1 MTNAPHSHTVERKR
15 LSLGVKFSYAMG
27 GMVDAV
33 VSNSLAT
40 FLLFYVTSIA
50 GLSGGL
56 AGIALAAGTIVD
68 AVLDPLIGS
77 RSDNQRSRLGRR
89 LPFMLIGLPL
99 VAAGIFLTFALPRG
113 LSEPLLFA
121 WVLTLSIV
129 LRTALS
135 VFGIP
140 YQAVAAEITE
150 DPGERSTLVGWRWGL
165 GLIGGLAAVLI
176 GFNVF
181 FKGENGLSN
190 AAAYPAFGLT
200 LAAMLLVAGLFS
212 ARAVHRTLDRQHAAP
227 AGGEGGLTVFREV
240 GEVFRNPSFRALAG
254 TGLLLLSALAVN
266 GGLAIHAGT
275 YFWRLSP
282 SQLQLLPLT
291 TLVGLLL
298 GAPFAAP
305 LTKWLGKRNVA
316 LIGLIALVGAYGV
329 PPTLKV
335 AGLLPLDTNGILILL
350 SAIGLFVGA
359 LMSAAVVA
367 TMSMMA
373 DATDEHEHIFGTRRE
388 GLFFAAWLFASK
400 AASGVGIF
408 VAGLILQFVNF
419 PKGASHADV
428 ATIDPASL
436 TTFGLLY
443 ALIPGALVLGG
454 VIAMANYR
462 LTANKHAAL
471 LAELHVR
478 RGERVQVDP
487 PTHP

>member
-1 MTNAPHSHTVERKR
+1 MNSEPHAPPLERKR

-33 VSNSLAT
+33 VSNSLST

-77 RSDNQRSRLGRR
+77 GSDNNRSRLGRR
-89 LPFMLIGLPL
+89 LPYMLIGLPV
-99 VAAGIFLTFALPRG
+99 VAAGIFLTFALPKG

-121 WVLTLSIV
+121 WVLTLSVV

-135 VFGIP
+135 IFGIP

-165 GLIGGLAAVLI
+165 GLIGGLVTVLI
-176 GFNVF
+176 GFNLF
-181 FKGENGLSN
+181 FTGDNGLSN
-190 AAAYPAFGLT
+190 AEAYAPFGAT
-200 LAAMLLVAGLFS
+200 LAAMLLIAGLFS

-227 AGGEGGLTVFREV
+227 ATGKGGLSVFREV

-282 SQLQLLPLT
+282 AQLQLLPLA

-305 LTKWLGKRNVA
+305 LTKWFGKRTVA
-316 LIGLIALVGAYGV
+316 LIGLTSLVGAYAI

-335 AGLLPLDTNGILILL
+335 MGLLPLDTNEILILL
-350 SAIGLFVGA
+350 SGIGLFVGA

-367 TMSMMA
+367 VMSMMA

-400 AASGVGIF
+400 AAGGVGIF
-408 VAGLILQFVNF
+408 VAGLILQFVDF

-436 TTFGLLY
+436 ATFGLLY
-443 ALIPGALVLGG
+443 ALIPGILVLGG

-462 LTANKHAAL
+462 LTAAKHAAL

-478 RGERVQVDP
+478 RGERVHLEP
-487 PTHP
+487 PAHI